1 MQWKPKTD
9 GIFFSKYINNL
20 LKKKNFEQE
29 DLNNLKHDTAD
40 VISKCINPVQTDSS
54 NRLTS
59 TNLVLGYIQSGK
71 TTSMEAVSC
80 MARDN
85 GFKLIILLSGHVTNL
100 AEQTQDRVYEALNM
114 FGWKRIEVPGG
125 GAKLNY
131 EDINIALKDIITSE
145 ADDLFEDEEKQSVLI
160 VTMKHH
166 KRIEKIIQIFERAE
180 ENGIDTAKLPTLIID
195 DEADHYSQDSLV
207 KTRRRTF
214 PENISPKMHKVEKEE
229 TIETIAEKY
238 CVSEDT
244 LRYLNNLEKDDS
256 LDKLVGSHLCIERA
270 ESTTHRR
277 IKRLRQFLKKHTFLA
292 YTATPMAQFLISTV
306 NHLSPK
312 SGTVLSP
319 GKHYTGAQ
327 FFFGQGQKQQNKHT
341 REITE
346 NEISDPSTMPNSLR
360 RAVRLFIIGVANGW
374 KNKEYVNGKSRSM
387 LVHPSVGITD
397 HAKWKGWVDSII
409 RDDKKI
415 FESKW
420 NSIKNSNSVIDISY
434 KDVEE
439 EYLKAIEDL
448 KKYGG
453 KIPNWDDDFIKN
465 VLKSLKTTVTT
476 LFNAAGKS
484 NIPVIEWGEDGVYSR
499 ILVGGVGLERG
510 YTIQGLTVS
519 FIVRKSGTDDT
530 VYQRARFFGYHKE
543 YVDFIRFYLPH
554 DLIEFFQEQYD
565 NEIIVRNKIKE
576 AVKEGGDLRTD
587 LKRIFPFSSKNG
599 PVRRSIVE
607 HNLVRRPAGFIAD
620 DAMSHHLN
628 DHEQNIN
635 KQIYDE
641 LINLEGKKNIIDICQ
656 HSYAKALRDLYVID
670 NLNLKEIN
678 EKYLKNIFKF
688 EDDAKDDFDLFD
700 DLIEF
705 NNDQNFDDL
714 KLAIIIMNSSDDR
727 RRGVDKTEFL
737 NGESRIPICSGGG
750 KTRPHHRFL
759 HYEFLT
765 LPEQRWISSP
775 KESFIPAEGKESRR
789 AENIAT
795 LQLFRFNIDDGV
807 NKEKPFKKVIPY
819 FRLYCPKV
827 LGTRFM
833 AKKL

>member
-1 MQWKPKTD
+1 MQWKPKTN

-20 LKKKNFEQE
+20 SKKNLEKE
-29 DLNNLKHDTAD
+29 DLENLKNDTAD
-40 VISKCINPVQTDSS
+40 VISKCINPSQTDSS

-131 EDINIALKDIITSE
+131 EDINVALKDIVSSQE
-145 ADDLFEDEEKQSVLI
+145 DDLFDDEEKQAVLI

-166 KRIEKIIQIFERAE
+166 KRIDKIIQIFDKAK
-180 ENGIDTAKLPTLIID
+180 ENGIDTSKLPTLIID

-207 KTRRRTF
+207 RTRRRTF
-214 PENISPKMHKVEKEE
+214 PENISPRMHTVEKDE
-229 TIETIAEKY
+229 TIESIAEKY

-244 LRYLNNLEKDDS
+244 LRYLNSLEINDS
-256 LDKLVGSHLCIERA
+256 LEKLVGSKLCIERA

-277 IKRLRQFLKKHTFLA
+277 IKRLRQSLNKHTFLA

-312 SGTVLSP
+312 SGTVLTP

-327 FFFGQGQKQQNKHT
+327 YFFGQGAKQQNKHT
-341 REITE
+341 RIVEETE
-346 NEISDPSTMPNSLR
+346 TDDPSIMPNSLR
-360 RAVRLFIIGVANGW
+360 KAIRLFILGVAIGI
-374 KNKEYVNGKSRSM
+374 KEQDHTEGKSRSM
-387 LVHPSVGITD
+387 LVHPSVGTTD
-397 HAKWKGWVDSII
+397 HEKWKGWVDGVI

-420 NSIKNSNSVIDISY
+420 ANIKDPNSVIDISY
-434 KDVEE
+434 KDLEND
-439 EYLKAIEDL
+439 YLEAIQDL
-448 KKYGG
+448 KKNGG
-453 KIPNWDDDFIKN
+453 KIPSWDNDFIKN
-465 VLKSLKTTVTT
+465 VLKSLKLTVTT

-484 NIPVIEWGEDGVYSR
+484 NIPFIKWGEDGIYSR

-530 VYQRARFFGYHKE
+530 VYQRARFFGYHKD
-543 YVDFIRFYLPH
+543 YVDFVRFYLPN

-565 NEIIVRNKIKE
+565 NEIIVRNKIKD

-607 HNLVRRPAGFIAD
+607 HNLTRRPKGFIAED
-620 DAMSHHLN
+620 VMSHHLN
-628 DHEQNIN
+628 DIEQDIN
-635 KQIYDE
+635 KKIYDE
-641 LINLEGKKNIIDICQ
+641 LINLKNKKNITEVCQ
-656 HSYAKALRDLYVID
+656 HSYAKALRDMYVIED
-670 NLNLKEIN
+670 LNLKETN
-678 EKYLKNIFKF
+678 EKYLKHIFKF
-688 EDDAKDDFDLFD
+688 DEDAKDDFDLFD
-700 DLIEF
+700 ELTEY
-705 NNDQNFDDL
+705 NNNQNLDDL

-727 RRGVDKTEFL
+727 RRGVDKTEFI

-765 LPEQRWISSP
+765 LPEQRWITSA
-775 KESFIPAEGKESRR
+775 KESFIPADGKEARR

-795 LQLFRFNIDDGV
+795 LQLFRFNIDDGD
-807 NKEKPFKKVIPY
+807 NTDKPFKKNIPY

>member
-1 MQWKPKTD
+1 MQWRPKTN

-20 LKKKNFEQE
+20 SKKDLQKE
-29 DLNNLKHDTAD
+29 DLENLKNDTAD
-40 VISKCINPVQTDSS
+40 VISKCINPSQTDSS

-125 GAKLNY
+125 GTKLNY
-131 EDINIALKDIITSE
+131 EDINIALKDIVSSQE
-145 ADDLFEDEEKQSVLI
+145 DDLFDDEEKQAVLI

-166 KRIEKIIQIFERAE
+166 KRIDKIIQIFEKAE
-180 ENGIDTAKLPTLIID
+180 ENGIDTSKLPTLIID

-207 KTRRRTF
+207 RTRKRNF
-214 PENISPKMHKVEKEE
+214 PENIAPKMHIVEKNE
-229 TIETIAEKY
+229 TVESIAEKY

-244 LRYLNNLEKDDS
+244 LRYLNNLEENDS
-256 LDKLVGSHLCIERA
+256 LEKLVDSKLCIERA

-277 IKRLRQFLKKHTFLA
+277 IKRLRQSLKKHTFLA

-312 SGTVLSP
+312 SGTVLTP

-327 FFFGQGQKQQNKHT
+327 YFFGQGAKKKNKHT
-341 REITE
+341 RSVEKDEIA
-346 NEISDPSTMPNSLR
+346 DPSIMPKSLR
-360 RAVRLFIIGVANGW
+360 NALRIFIIGVAIGL
-374 KNKEYVNGKSRSM
+374 KEKEYAHGKSRSM
-387 LVHPSVGITD
+387 LVHPAVGVSD

-420 NSIKNSNSVIDISY
+420 NNIKNPKTVVDISY
-434 KDVEE
+434 KDLEN
-439 EYLKAIEDL
+439 EYLGAIQDL
-448 KKYGG
+448 KENGG
-453 KIPNWDDDFIKN
+453 EIPIWNDDFVKN
-465 VLKSLKTTVTT
+465 VLKSLKLTTTT

-484 NIPVIEWGEDGVYSR
+484 NIPFIKWGEDGIYSR
-499 ILVGGVGLERG
+499 ILIGGVGLERG

-519 FIVRKSGTDDT
+519 FIVRKTGTDDT
-530 VYQRARFFGYHKE
+530 VYQRARFFGYHKD
-543 YVDFIRFYLPH
+543 YVDFVRFYLH
-554 DLIEFFQEQYD
+554 DDLIDFFQEQYD
-565 NEIIVRNKIKE
+565 NEIIVRNKIKD

-607 HNLVRRPAGFIAD
+607 HNLTRRPKGFIAED
-620 DAMSHHLN
+620 VMSHHLN
-628 DHEQNIN
+628 DIEQDIN
-635 KQIYDE
+635 KKIYDE
-641 LINLEGKKNIIDICQ
+641 LINLKNKKSITEVCQ
-656 HSYAKALRDLYVID
+656 HSYAKALRDMYIIED
-670 NLNLKEIN
+670 LNLKETN
-678 EKYLKNIFKF
+678 EKYLKHIFQF
-688 EDDAKDDFDLFD
+688 DEDAKDDFHLFD
-700 DLIEF
+700 ELTEY
-705 NNDQNFDDL
+705 NNNQNLDDL

-727 RRGVDKTEFL
+727 RRGVDKTEFI

-765 LPEQRWISSP
+765 LPEQRWIKSA
-775 KESFIPAEGKESRR
+775 KESFIPAEGKEARR

-795 LQLFRFNIDDGV
+795 LQLFRFNIDDGD
-807 NKEKPFKKVIPY
+807 NTDKPFKKNIPY